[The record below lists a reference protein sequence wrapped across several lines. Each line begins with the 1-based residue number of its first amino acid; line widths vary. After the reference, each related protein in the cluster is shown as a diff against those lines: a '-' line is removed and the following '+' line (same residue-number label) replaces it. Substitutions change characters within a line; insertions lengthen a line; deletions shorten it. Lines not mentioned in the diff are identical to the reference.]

1 MNIEFGTIDKKI
13 IYFIEVD
20 IVTILLSNNKS
31 IDLFNI
37 VFVLEYKSNLI
48 FFDQLRKTGFTY
60 QNKSI
65 RMSLMRK
72 SKIVAH
78 IR

>member
-1 MNIEFGTIDKKI
+1 MNIEFGTTDKKI
-13 IYFIEVD
+13 IYFHEVD
-20 IVTILLSNNKS
+20 ILIIFLSNNKS
-31 IDLFNI
+31 INLFNI

-48 FFDQLRKTGFTY
+48 FFGQLRKTGFTY

-65 RMSLMRK
+65 RMSLIRK
-72 SKIVAH
+72 GKIVAH